1 MLEVNPAASGN
12 DVCGVFNDRHLKVR
26 VEWLCLV
33 VHGRGLKMRI
43 WEAVSAFLS
52 LSFSSL
58 ELVSMVR
65 SGCENLDV

>member
-1 MLEVNPAASGN
+1 MFVESLMIDIEMM
-12 DVCGVFNDRHLKVR
+12 R

-33 VHGRGLKMRI
+33 VHGRGLKMHI

-52 LSFSSL
+52 LSLSSL

>member
-1 MLEVNPAASGN
+1 MFVESFMLNIY
-12 DVCGVFNDRHLKVR
+12 KMR

-52 LSFSSL
+52 LSLSSL

-65 SGCENLDV
+65 SGCENLDVELS